1 MNKYRQCMYTVI
13 LILTCLVAS
22 PFIFKQIWDTSSAK
36 KNKADKKEPK
46 VIAAETTVPESEQPT
61 TEAQESTEAEEKP
74 TEEPATKAEPEK
86 SDFHFG
92 TSDASYFDD
101 ALFIGDSRTVGIK
114 EYGYLKNA
122 DYFCSVGLSAYKI
135 ANEYVDGSTIS
146 DKLSSKE
153 YGKIYVMLGI
163 NEVANDTEYTISA
176 FRSLLETIREYQPDA
191 VIYLEG
197 NLHVTAAAQTENI
210 TNEGIDALNF
220 KLSELADDNENVYFI
235 NINEVFDDET
245 GSLTPEFT
253 SDGIH
258 VLGKYYETWCD
269 WFCANTVIYGDAPE
283 AETTTETVTDT
294 TEAESEEYAEEE
306 QYYDNSGDTYE
317 SYDNYSGDG
326 SYSDDGY
333 YYGESDSYNND
344 PYNNE
349 Y

>member
-36 KNKADKKEPK
+36 KSKADKKEPK
-46 VIAAETTVPESEQPT
+46 VIAAETTAPESEEPT
-61 TEAQESTEAEEKP
+61 TEAQESTEAQEKP
-74 TEEPATKAEPEK
+74 SEEATTKADDSK
-86 SDFHFG
+86 NTFHFG
-92 TSDASYFDD
+92 QSDASYFDD

-135 ANEYVDGSTIS
+135 ANEYVDGGTIS

-163 NEVANDTEYTISA
+163 NEVANDTEYTITK

-197 NLHVTAAAQTENI
+197 NLHVTIAAQTENI
-210 TNEGIDALNF
+210 TNEGIDALNY
-220 KLSELADDNENVYFI
+220 KLSELADENENVYFI

-283 AETTTETVTDT
+283 AETTTAAETTA
-294 TEAESEEYAEEE
+294 AEEPEYTEEE

-317 SYDNYSGDG
+317 SYD
-326 SYSDDGY
+326 SYSDDSGY
-333 YYGESDSYNND
+333 SDDGNYYDESGAYNNDSYNN
-344 PYNNE
+344 E

>member
-1 MNKYRQCMYTVI
+1 MTKSKN
-13 LILTCLVAS
+13 LVA
-22 PFIFKQIWDTSSAK
+22 TSLA
-36 KNKADKKEPK
+36 
-46 VIAAETTVPESEQPT
+46 
-61 TEAQESTEAEEKP
+61 
-74 TEEPATKAEPEK
+74 
-86 SDFHFG
+86 G
-92 TSDASYFDD
+92 T
-101 ALFIGDSRTVGIK
+101 
-114 EYGYLKNA
+114 YGHLTLNA
-122 DYFCSVGLSAYKI
+122 DGSYSYALDNTNPAVQALAAGATTTDTFTYAVTDDQGATSFTTLTITIHGLNDAPVAAPDVLVISAGDTLVSGDLTPGTPGQDVD
-135 ANEYVDGSTIS
+135 VDGGTIS

-163 NEVANDTEYTISA
+163 NEVANDTEYTITQ

-197 NLHVTAAAQTENI
+197 NLHVTIAAQTENI
-210 TNEGIDALNF
+210 TNEGIDALNY
-220 KLSELADDNENVYFI
+220 KLSELADENENVYFI

-283 AETTTETVTDT
+283 AETTTAAETTA
-294 TEAESEEYAEEE
+294 AEEPEYTEEE

-317 SYDNYSGDG
+317 SYD
-326 SYSDDGY
+326 SYSDDSGY
-333 YYGESDSYNND
+333 SDDGNYYDESGAYNNDSYNN
-344 PYNNE
+344 E